1 MSMRERERERE
12 IIIIIIRVT
21 SDYLSLNKNK
31 ICKNYLTGVI
41 IFFF

>member
-1 MSMRERERERE
+1 MSMREREREI